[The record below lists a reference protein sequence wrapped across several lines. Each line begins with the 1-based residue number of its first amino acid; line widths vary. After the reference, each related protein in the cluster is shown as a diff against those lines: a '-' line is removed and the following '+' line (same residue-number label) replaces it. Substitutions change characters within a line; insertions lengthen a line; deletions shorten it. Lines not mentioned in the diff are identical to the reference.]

1 MKKRVLILLLG
12 FTLVSTFVGN
22 TVYASSV
29 KSAVTHDQ
37 MAVFDNVTSLEE
49 YCRVAYANGFIT
61 KEAYESSMRKLGID
75 VTGGTSVS
83 SPSISTPKPTP
94 VAPKCEHEYTSAVT
108 TPATCADEGVMTYT
122 CSKCGN
128 TYTENIPVDVK
139 AHAYEEVVTK
149 EATCTE
155 DGEITYTCSVCGDAY
170 TETVKAIGHDYISAV
185 TKVPTCTEIGEKTFA
200 CAHCGDT
207 YTEEIDALG
216 HDDGEWIVTSEPSIF
231 TKGVKELR
239 CTRCGEVIETAE
251 VDSILPIWVLY
262 TGIGVIVAGIAIAVV
277 LIVRKKRK

>member
-1 MKKRVLILLLG
+1 MTEEESSQEAVKR
-12 FTLVSTFVGN
+12 
-22 TVYASSV
+22 
-29 KSAVTHDQ
+29 
-37 MAVFDNVTSLEE
+37 
-49 YCRVAYANGFIT
+49 GFISQA
-61 KEAYESSMRKLGID
+61 EHDRNF
-75 VTGGTSVS
+75 GTSIS
-83 SPSISTPKPTP
+83 TPSTPTPKPTP
-94 VAPKCEHEYTSAVT
+94 VVPKCEHEYTSAVT

-128 TYTENIPVDVK
+128 AYTESIPVDAK

-185 TKVPTCTEIGEKTFA
+185 TKEPTCAEIGEKTFA

-231 TKGVKELR
+231 TKGIKELR

-251 VDSILPIWVLY
+251 VDSILPIWVLH